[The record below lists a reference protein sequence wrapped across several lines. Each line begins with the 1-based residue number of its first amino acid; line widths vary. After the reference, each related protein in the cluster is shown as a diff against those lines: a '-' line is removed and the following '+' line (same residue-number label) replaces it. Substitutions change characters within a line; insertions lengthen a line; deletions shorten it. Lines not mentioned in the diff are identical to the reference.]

1 MLRKILLIALAAP
14 LFADD
19 FSFTGNFTS
28 DDNAAYFVFTLG
40 SSSSV
45 TLRTLGYAGGVNAVG
60 TTIGRGGGDPIL
72 SLFAGT
78 GPNALLIGLNN
89 DGTCGDVGQDSVTSA
104 CWDSYLSMPGL
115 VAGTYTVVLTQSD
128 NSPFGPF
135 LGDGFARTGQGNF
148 TGPTF
153 LNAPGS
159 FIDAGLSQRT
169 SDYALDILNVRSAA
183 ESAVPEPSTL
193 LLLSSGLL
201 GLAGWRKRCRL
212 P

>member
-60 TTIGRGGGDPIL
+60 TTIGRGGFDPIL

-128 NSPFGPF
+128 NSPFVLPSSGSAMWVRQLRRVRTTPWRP
-135 LGDGFARTGQGNF
+135 GRADARRWL
-148 TGPTF
+148 P
-153 LNAPGS
+153 
-159 FIDAGLSQRT
+159 
-169 SDYALDILNVRSAA
+169 VRSSGRTDRPPAR
-183 ESAVPEPSTL
+183 SPSRR
-193 LLLSSGLL
+193 SRGRS
-201 GLAGWRKRCRL
+201 